1 MTDRDPIAYR
11 RIARVCAVLDVCD
24 CVRASYIRRA
34 CRCLVSCVV
43 CLNTLLWFA
52 AEHRRRGKA
61 RCGGIC
67 FTKWCQSSPP
77 TPVDSTPP
85 DQQTK
90 TRRKLGKLPCLR
102 SYVERL
108 RDCYDGHRAHL
119 RRAARARKIRL
130 VLRITATDALALAPH
145 GRRSAS
151 SIRWLEEVNASRKGA
166 TQA

>member
-130 VLRITATDALALAPH
+130 VLRITATLATEELKRTCAVDY
-145 GRRSAS
+145 RAAAASTFERSGVCV
-151 SIRWLEEVNASRKGA
+151 L
-166 TQA
+166 